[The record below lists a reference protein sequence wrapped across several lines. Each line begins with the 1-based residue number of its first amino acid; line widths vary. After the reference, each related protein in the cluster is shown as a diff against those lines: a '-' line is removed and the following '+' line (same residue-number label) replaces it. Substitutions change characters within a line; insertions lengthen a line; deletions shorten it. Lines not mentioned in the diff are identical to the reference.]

1 MSTFVHLH
9 VASGYSMQYGASTP
23 AALVA
28 RAAAFGQPA
37 LALTDRDGLYGAVRF
52 VQACTEATIAPILGV
67 DLAVHLPPPDPT
79 TGRYAARSGPSAPTP
94 PPWARPSPSA
104 RGSRGSD
111 AQGSGARGFGAQG
124 SGAQG
129 FSAQGAAART
139 PVRGGALVDPRRP
152 RVTVLA
158 RGLSGGVAPGLG
170 WARLCRL
177 VTGTHLS
184 GQRGDPVTSPAL
196 LAELAAPV
204 GDDPAPLVVLLGPD
218 SDVGRAVLAKR
229 RAAAYQALERWRA
242 VLPAGALALETVCH
256 GGPEGTPASLGH
268 AARMLALGRDLGVP
282 VVLSAQVRH
291 ADPSEAATVDV
302 LDAARRLVALDVRH
316 LDRVTTAGHLA
327 PTPAMY
333 AVACDIVQASGP
345 GLAGGTSTVR
355 DGARDLLAATVA
367 LAGECVLDPAIDL
380 GIGGVHLPEQSAL
393 GLALD
398 EDPQRV
404 LVQRCRAAV
413 GSRYPGVSERELA
426 RVHARLDDELDVVA
440 ALGYPTYFL
449 TVATVTDLIRD
460 MGVRVA
466 ARGSGAGSLVNYL
479 LGISGVD
486 PIRYDLLMER
496 FCSPLRAQ
504 LPDIDI
510 DVESARRTEIY
521 EKILARFGGDR
532 VTCVSMMDSYRV
544 RHAIRDVGAA
554 LGLPPGEVDAMAKAF
569 PHISARHARSAIADL
584 PELRVSGLGAARY
597 DLLWDL
603 VERLDG
609 LPRHIALHPCGV
621 ILSNTALLDRTPV
634 EASWIGF
641 PMSQFDKDDVEVMG
655 LLKLDVLGIRMQS
668 AMALAVQEVARVDG
682 IPVDL
687 DDRAQVPLDDEATFA
702 MIRTT
707 RTLGCFQI
715 ESPGQ
720 RELIG
725 KFGPQRFEDLVI
737 DISLFRPGPV
747 KSDMIVPFLNARHGW
762 AEPEYLHPTLIPALA
777 ETAGVVVFHEQ
788 VLRIV
793 AETTGVSLAQAD
805 EVRRALGSP
814 QGQLDVQ
821 AWWRPAA
828 LARGYS
834 AADADRIWEVLR
846 AFASFGFCK
855 AHAAAFALPTY
866 QSAWLKT
873 HHPAAFLAGVLT
885 HDPGMYPK
893 RLILDDARSLGIEI
907 LGLDVNASKSWYAV
921 ERVGL
926 PAPGRPGRGIPA
938 SHPDGGIPR
947 PGDVPDGR
955 GYGIRVSLTDVKGI
969 TDAEVTRIVAGQP
982 FTDLADLAH
991 RAQVSRPVLERLV
1004 LAGGLDSVYGISTAT
1019 GAGADRSFGAGGL
1032 GVRERITRRDLLL
1045 HVAELDRWVR
1055 SGGSGQA
1062 KAARA
1067 VGSRW
1072 TRRPATMSPTGPGG
1086 QAAGAPVTDTRALAA
1101 AHPRRELDVLVQQ
1114 PGVPAGPG
1122 TIRNLDVAALAA
1134 AQSQAAAPAQ
1144 VSDRHT
1150 QLVLPLGDTP
1160 TLTRGSGL
1168 PELSGPERVRAEL
1181 EILGLDASA
1190 HVVAHYE
1197 PMLEA
1202 LGVTR
1207 SRDLLG
1213 ARSRSEVWVAGV
1225 KVATQTPPIRSG
1237 RRVVF
1242 LTLDDGTGPSDSTF
1256 FEDVQGPY
1264 AATVFHS
1271 WLLLVRGIVRRTGAR
1286 GISLRAT
1293 GAWELSGLWE
1303 AFAAGGRPALLDA
1316 LAAADAAAHDRAAAA
1331 AAAFALPYAV
1341 PRGTGW
1347 AEPESDAAA
1356 AAADGSPVGDRDDT
1370 AYADRER
1377 AARLDHAASL
1387 VGGRPAS
1394 RAGGMGGG
1402 LPAGLPHHPAAAAGP
1417 SHAPEGSSQGS
1428 GQASRSGPKPSSPV
1442 GAPGTPRLVMVHASG
1457 FTQSPY
1463 ADVRP
1468 AGGDVKAGRHLAGPA
1483 DPGATDAFAAL
1494 DALDASGYGNAAGR
1508 PPRKLWHSSPGS
1520 SGH

>member
-1 MSTFVHLH
+1 
-9 VASGYSMQYGASTP
+9 
-23 AALVA
+23 
-28 RAAAFGQPA
+28 
-37 LALTDRDGLYGAVRF
+37 
-52 VQACTEATIAPILGV
+52 
-67 DLAVHLPPPDPT
+67 
-79 TGRYAARSGPSAPTP
+79 
-94 PPWARPSPSA
+94 
-104 RGSRGSD
+104 
-111 AQGSGARGFGAQG
+111 
-124 SGAQG
+124 
-129 FSAQGAAART
+129 
-139 PVRGGALVDPRRP
+139 
-152 RVTVLA
+152 
-158 RGLSGGVAPGLG
+158 
-170 WARLCRL
+170 
-177 VTGTHLS
+177 
-184 GQRGDPVTSPAL
+184 
-196 LAELAAPV
+196 
-204 GDDPAPLVVLLGPD
+204 
-218 SDVGRAVLAKR
+218 
-229 RAAAYQALERWRA
+229 
-242 VLPAGALALETVCH
+242 
-256 GGPEGTPASLGH
+256 
-268 AARMLALGRDLGVP
+268 
-282 VVLSAQVRH
+282 
-291 ADPSEAATVDV
+291 
-302 LDAARRLVALDVRH
+302 
-316 LDRVTTAGHLA
+316 
-327 PTPAMY
+327 
-333 AVACDIVQASGP
+333 
-345 GLAGGTSTVR
+345 
-355 DGARDLLAATVA
+355 
-367 LAGECVLDPAIDL
+367 
-380 GIGGVHLPEQSAL
+380 
-393 GLALD
+393 
-398 EDPQRV
+398 
-404 LVQRCRAAV
+404 
-413 GSRYPGVSERELA
+413 
-426 RVHARLDDELDVVA
+426 
-440 ALGYPTYFL
+440 
-449 TVATVTDLIRD
+449 
-460 MGVRVA
+460 
-466 ARGSGAGSLVNYL
+466 
-479 LGISGVD
+479 
-486 PIRYDLLMER
+486 
-496 FCSPLRAQ
+496 
-504 LPDIDI
+504 
-510 DVESARRTEIY
+510 
-521 EKILARFGGDR
+521 
-532 VTCVSMMDSYRV
+532 
-544 RHAIRDVGAA
+544 
-554 LGLPPGEVDAMAKAF
+554 
-569 PHISARHARSAIADL
+569 
-584 PELRVSGLGAARY
+584 
-597 DLLWDL
+597 
-603 VERLDG
+603 
-609 LPRHIALHPCGV
+609 
-621 ILSNTALLDRTPV
+621 
-634 EASWIGF
+634 
-641 PMSQFDKDDVEVMG
+641 
-655 LLKLDVLGIRMQS
+655 
-668 AMALAVQEVARVDG
+668 VARVDG

-1062 KAARA
+1062 KAARG

-1303 AFAAGGRPALLDA
+1303 AFAAGGRPALLGA